1 MTKRAKKPEAKR
13 AEVKRKRPV
22 RLSVL
27 AGVCVVALTGLL
39 FSVYGVQTQ
48 NTLKVGE
55 PSPKTF
61 RAPVATEVTDP
72 VLTESERQAARSQ
85 VQTISS
91 TDAAVQRLVVNAVT
105 AAGLPEEVET
115 LLVAAYR
122 KPGGVDEARRQELIQ
137 QAVALAPAARQQ
149 EVRLLLERRLLTT
162 SAPNITQ
169 TKAAQDAA
177 AAAVK
182 PVLQTLKAGQI
193 IVREGDAV
201 SEDQLRALE
210 TLGLYNARSD
220 VVNRQ
225 LRIFLSCL
233 LLALLLSLPLLYAVR
248 RLNTLTFEQ
257 LAFLVALTLVT
268 LAAQRVAF
276 FLNPYLLFVFLL
288 PLLVAVLVSEFAG
301 VLWTVWLAVALGLF
315 DPGSPLFTVLTTLGG
330 GLAASLLARRFKTRT
345 SLLLAGAVSG
355 VVGALSFGLLLL
367 LYGTTPGL
375 VTVFDLLFVVG
386 GGLVAGTLALGL
398 LPLAETLFDFLTEF
412 RLAELSNP
420 SSPLLQ
426 RLLLEAPGTYQ
437 HSLIISNL
445 VEQAV
450 TNIGGDALLARVGA
464 LYHDVGKLKR
474 PQFFVENQFSGDNPH
489 NTLSPHLSYLI
500 IINHVRDGLELL
512 REYKLPK
519 RLEAFAGEHH
529 GTTVLSYFY
538 KRALE
543 DSAKLDE
550 LNFRYPGPR
559 PQSKETAVLMIAD
572 AVESASR
579 TLSEPSQGS
588 IRALIDRLIELR
600 LQDGQLADSP
610 LNFHDLEVIA
620 STFERM
626 LTGILHRRVSYPT
639 SEEIQSLKRGDNRAG
654 AAHATAQSGVAQ
666 SGAAPTDARSGDTRG
681 ETHGG
686 DTQRNPAVPAAGTP

>member
-1 MTKRAKKPEAKR
+1 MTKRTKKPEPKR
-13 AEVKRKRPV
+13 AEPKRSRSL
-22 RLSVL
+22 RFGVL
-27 AGVCVVALTGLL
+27 AGVCVLALTGLL

-48 NTLKVGE
+48 DTLKVGE

-72 VLTESERQAARSQ
+72 LLTESERQVARVQ
-85 VQTISS
+85 VETIYSG
-91 TDAAVQRLVVNAVT
+91 DAALQRLVVNAVA

-122 KPGGVDEARRQELIQ
+122 KPGGVDEARRQELIRE
-137 QAVALAPAARQQ
+137 ALELAPPERQQ
-149 EVRLLLERRLLTT
+149 EVRLLLERRLLPT
-162 SAPNITQ
+162 STANAAQ

-182 PVLQTLKAGQI
+182 PVLQTLKAGQV
-193 IVREGDAV
+193 IVREGDAL
-201 SEDQLRALE
+201 SEDQLRVLE
-210 TLGLYNARSD
+210 SLGLYNARTD

-225 LRIFLSCL
+225 LRVFLSCV
-233 LLALLLSLPLLYAVR
+233 LLALLLSLPLLYATR
-248 RLNTLTFEQ
+248 RLSTLTFEQ
-257 LAFLVALTLVT
+257 LGFLVALTLVT
-268 LAAQRVAF
+268 LAAQRLAF
-276 FLNPYLLFVFLL
+276 FLNPHFLFVFLL

-301 VLWTVWLAVALGLF
+301 VLWAVWLAVAVGLL
-315 DPGSPLFTVLTTLGG
+315 DPGSSLFTVLTVLGG
-330 GLAASLLARRFKTRT
+330 GLAASVLARRFKTRT
-345 SLLLAGAVSG
+345 SLLLAGGASG
-355 VVGALSFGLLLL
+355 LVGALSFGLLLL

-375 VTVFDLLFVVG
+375 NTVYNLLFIVG
-386 GGLVAGTLALGL
+386 GGLVAGTVALGL
-398 LPLAETLFDFLTEF
+398 LPLAENAFDFLTEF
-412 RLAELSNP
+412 RLVELSNP

-489 NTLSPHLSYLI
+489 NALSPHLSYLI

-620 STFERM
+620 NTFERM
-626 LTGILHRRVSYPT
+626 LTGILHRRISYPT
-639 SEEIQSLKRGDNRAG
+639 SEEIQSLKRGDRTAVTNAG
-654 AAHATAQSGVAQ
+654 VTHA
-666 SGAAPTDARSGDTRG
+666 GDS
-681 ETHGG
+681 
-686 DTQRNPAVPAAGTP
+686 QRNPTVTTAGTP

>member
-13 AEVKRKRPV
+13 VEPKRARPV

-27 AGVCVVALTGLL
+27 AGVCVLALTGLL

-48 NTLKVGE
+48 DTLRVGE

-72 VLTESERQAARSQ
+72 LLTESERQAARAQ
-85 VQTISS
+85 VETIYA
-91 TDAAVQRLVVNAVT
+91 TDADLQRLVVNAVT

-122 KPGGVDEARRQELIQ
+122 RPGGVDEERRQALIRE
-137 QAVALAPAARQQ
+137 AVALAPEARRQ
-149 EVRLLLERRLLTT
+149 EVRLLLERRLLPT
-162 SAPNITQ
+162 SAPSVTQ

-177 AAAVK
+177 AGAVE
-182 PVLQTLKAGQI
+182 PVLQTLKAGQV

-210 TLGLYNARSD
+210 SLGLYNARTD

-233 LLALLLSLPLLYAVR
+233 SLGLLLSLPLLYAVR
-248 RLNTLTFEQ
+248 RLKALTFEQ
-257 LAFLVALTLVT
+257 LGFLVALTLLT
-268 LAAQRVAF
+268 LTVQRLAF
-276 FLNPYLLFVFLL
+276 FVNPYFLFAFLL

-301 VLWTVWLAVALGLF
+301 VLWTVWLAVALGLL
-315 DPGSPLFTVLTTLGG
+315 DPSSPLFTVLTVLGG
-330 GLAASLLARRFKTRT
+330 GLAASVLARHFRTRT
-345 SLLLAGAVSG
+345 SLLLAGGASG
-355 VVGALSFGLLLL
+355 AVGALTFGLLLL
-367 LYGTTPGL
+367 LYGTTPSL
-375 VTVFDLLFVVG
+375 TTLYNLLFVVS
-386 GGLVAGTLALGL
+386 GGLVAGTAALGL
-398 LPLAETLFDFLTEF
+398 LHLAENAFDFLTEF
-412 RLAELSNP
+412 RLVELSNP

-519 RLEAFAGEHH
+519 RLESFVAEHH

-559 PQSKETAVLMIAD
+559 PHSKETAVLMIAD

-588 IRALIDRLIELR
+588 IRALVDRLIELR
-600 LQDGQLADSP
+600 QQDGQLADSP
-610 LNFHDLEVIA
+610 LNFRDLEVIA

-626 LTGILHRRVSYPT
+626 LTGILHRRISYPT

-654 AAHATAQSGVAQ
+654 AGQGGDARAGETRGGEAHA
-666 SGAAPTDARSGDTRG
+666 GDS
-681 ETHGG
+681 
-686 DTQRNPAVPAAGTP
+686 QRNPAVSPAGTP

>member
-13 AEVKRKRPV
+13 AEPKRSRSL
-22 RLSVL
+22 RSSIL
-27 AGVCVVALTGLL
+27 AGICVLALTGLL

-48 NTLKVGE
+48 DTLKVGE
-55 PSPKTF
+55 PSPKTYS
-61 RAPVATEVTDP
+61 APVATEVTDP
-72 VLTESERQAARSQ
+72 LLTESERQVARAQ
-85 VQTISS
+85 VAPIYSADS
-91 TDAAVQRLVVNAVT
+91 NVQRLVINAVT
-105 AAGLPEEVET
+105 SAGLPEDVET
-115 LLVAAYR
+115 LLVTAYR
-122 KPGGVDEARRQELIQ
+122 KPGGVDEAERAALIQ
-137 QAVALAPAARQQ
+137 KALALTPPERQQ

-162 SAPNITQ
+162 SVVNPGL

-182 PVLQTLKAGQI
+182 PVLQMLKAGQV
-193 IVREGDAV
+193 IVREGDTL
-201 SEDQLRALE
+201 SDDQLRSLE
-210 TLGLYNARSD
+210 ALGLYNASRD

-225 LRIFLSCL
+225 LRVFLSCL
-233 LLALLLSLPLLYAVR
+233 LLALLASLPLLYALR
-248 RLNTLTFEQ
+248 RLHNLTFEQ
-257 LAFLVALTLVT
+257 VGFLIALTLVT
-268 LAAQRVAF
+268 LAAQRLAF
-276 FLNPYLLFVFLL
+276 FLSPHLIFVFLL

-301 VLWTVWLAVALGLF
+301 ILWAVWLAVVLGLL
-315 DPGSPLFTVLTTLGG
+315 DPSSPLFTMFTALGG
-330 GLAASLLARRFKTRT
+330 GLAASVLVRRFKTRT
-345 SLLLAGAVSG
+345 SLLLAGGVSG
-355 VVGALSFGLLLL
+355 LVGAASFGLLLL
-367 LYGTTPGL
+367 LYGTTPSL
-375 VTVFDLLFVVG
+375 STVYNLLYVIG
-386 GGLVAGTLALGL
+386 GGLVAGTVALGL
-398 LPLAETLFDFLTEF
+398 LPLAESAFDFLTDF

-450 TNIGGDALLARVGA
+450 TNIGGNALLARVGA

-489 NTLSPHLSYLI
+489 NALSPHLSYLI

-519 RLEAFAGEHH
+519 KLESFVGEHH

-559 PQSKETAVLMIAD
+559 PHSKETAVLMLAD

-600 LQDGQLADSP
+600 QQDGQLADSP

-620 STFERM
+620 NTFERM
-626 LTGILHRRVSYPT
+626 LTGILHRRISYPT
-639 SEEIQSLKRGDNRAG
+639 SEEIQSLKRGDARAG
-654 AAHATAQSGVAQ
+654 AGQ
-666 SGAAPTDARSGDTRG
+666 
-681 ETHGG
+681 GG
-686 DTQRNPAVPAAGTP
+686 DSRGGEARAGDSQRNPATSAAGTP

>member
-1 MTKRAKKPEAKR
+1 MTKRAKKPEPKR
-13 AEVKRKRPV
+13 AV

-27 AGVCVVALTGLL
+27 AGVCVLALTGLL

-48 NTLKVGE
+48 DTLKVGE

-72 VLTESERQAARSQ
+72 ILTESERQVARGQ
-85 VQTISS
+85 VETIFS
-91 TDAAVQRLVVNAVT
+91 TDATVQRLVVNAVT

-122 KPGGVDEARRQELIQ
+122 RPGGVNEARRQALIQ
-137 QAVALAPAARQQ
+137 EAVTVAPQARQQ

-162 SAPNITQ
+162 SAPSITQ
-169 TKAAQDAA
+169 TKAAQDTA

-193 IVREGDAV
+193 IVREGDAL
-201 SEDQLRALE
+201 SEDQLRVLE
-210 TLGLYNARSD
+210 ALGLYNARTD

-225 LRIFLSCL
+225 LRVFLSCL
-233 LLALLLSLPLLYAVR
+233 LVALLLSLPLLYATR
-248 RLNTLTFEQ
+248 RLNTLAFEQ
-257 LAFLVALTLVT
+257 LGFLVALTLVA
-268 LAAQRVAF
+268 LAAQRLAF
-276 FLNPYLLFVFLL
+276 FLNPHFLFVFLL
-288 PLLVAVLVSEFAG
+288 PILVAVLVSEFAG
-301 VLWTVWLAVALGLF
+301 VLWAVWLAVAVGLL
-315 DPGSPLFTVLTTLGG
+315 DPGSALFTVLTVLGG
-330 GLAASLLARRFKTRT
+330 GLAASVLARQFKTRT
-345 SLLLAGAVSG
+345 SLLLAGGVSG
-355 VVGALSFGLLLL
+355 LVGALSFGLLLL
-367 LYGTTPGL
+367 LYGTTPSL
-375 VTVFDLLFVVG
+375 ATLYNLLFVVG
-386 GGLVAGTLALGL
+386 GGLVAGTVALGL
-398 LPLAETLFDFLTEF
+398 LPLAENAFDFLTEF
-412 RLAELSNP
+412 RLTELSNP

-500 IINHVRDGLELL
+500 IINHVRDGIELL

-600 LQDGQLADSP
+600 QQDGQLADSP
-610 LNFHDLEVIA
+610 LNFHNLEVIA

-626 LTGILHRRVSYPT
+626 LTGILHRRISYPT
-639 SEEIQSLKRGDNRAG
+639 SEEIQSLKRGDR
-654 AAHATAQSGVAQ
+654 TGVTNPGVTNA
-666 SGAAPTDARSGDTRG
+666 
-681 ETHGG
+681 G
-686 DTQRNPAVPAAGTP
+686 DTQRNPAVSTAGTP